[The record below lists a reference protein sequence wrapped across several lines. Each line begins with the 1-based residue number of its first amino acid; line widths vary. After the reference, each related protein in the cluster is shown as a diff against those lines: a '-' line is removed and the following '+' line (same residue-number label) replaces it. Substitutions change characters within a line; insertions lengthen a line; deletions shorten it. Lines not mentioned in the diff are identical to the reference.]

1 MGEGK
6 VPGSATKTY
15 SESGLLMQTM
25 GRLRSL
31 MPSQHLLAQSL
42 LIIDA

>member
-6 VPGSATKTY
+6 LPGSAARTY

-42 LIIDA
+42 LTVDA